1 MTIRETPSNDGGFF
15 ESPLARRYKMME
27 DLMAKLLSVNVSLPK
42 EIVAKGKTVRTGIFK
57 EPVHDRVGVKTLNV
71 DGDGQADLVG
81 HGGEFRAVYIY
92 SFDNYAYWERELGRA
107 DFKMGQFGENFTVE
121 GMQDGDVH
129 VGDIFRIGTALFEV
143 TQPRVPC
150 YKLAFKMGVEGFYNK
165 ILESGRLG
173 FYFRVLEEG
182 EVGAGDTIER
192 VKGDPIGMTIVEV
205 NKLMY
210 FDKDNL
216 DGFRKTLDVK
226 ALSPGWRVTFE
237 GRIAKAKTSAVT
249 QEKYRTF
256 VVDRKEPE
264 SGIITSFYLVPE
276 DGKPL
281 APFLPGQFLPLKLD
295 IPGQFKPVLRTYSLS
310 DSPGKNYYRL
320 TIKREPAP
328 PDRPDVYPGVSS
340 TYFHDSVKKGSKLL
354 AKSPRGRFTLD
365 PNNETPV
372 VLLSAGVGLTPMI
385 SMLNAIV
392 ESGSKRPTWFIH
404 GSRNKRVHAMS
415 ENVRRVA
422 AEHENVRAHIRY
434 SEPLPEEKV
443 GRDYDDKGHV
453 NIELLKRLLPGKD
466 LDFYLCGPAP
476 FMKSMF
482 NGLLDWGIHQ
492 VRIHYEF
499 FGPASVLGGDRAK
512 VSTPKRAAEATE
524 CCGEIEVAFSKSGV
538 KANWN
543 PSFESILDL
552 AEANGLS
559 PDYSCRSGIC
569 HTCICKIEEGEVEY
583 VLEPLDPPDLGSVLI
598 CCSRPKTNIVVE
610 V

>member
-57 EPVHDRVGVKTLNV
+57 EPVHGRVGVKTLNV

-482 NGLLDWGIHQ
+482 NGLHDWGIHQ